1 MQMDKHSLRIGLT
14 ANEAAC
20 RLAQNGPNALSLEK
34 TRGQLK
40 ICVEVVT
47 EPMFLLLLAAGGI
60 YLLMGDVYDALV
72 LLAFVSIII
81 IVTIAQEQRT
91 ERALEAL
98 RDLSSPRALVVRDGI
113 ETRIAGRDV
122 VVGDILLLAEGDR
135 VPADARILEFHE
147 LSADESMLTG
157 ESVSVPKLSNDAMV
171 YAGTMIVRGQGIAE
185 VIATGK
191 ATRLGYIGT
200 ALEEIDPEA
209 SPLHRQ
215 VKRLT
220 TRIALIALALS
231 VGLVLLY
238 AFKTGDWFESILSG
252 ITLAMAAL
260 PQEFPVI
267 MIVFFALG
275 ARRIAQHRVL
285 TRHLNAIET
294 LGKTTVLCVDK
305 TGTLTENRMTVAA
318 LAVNGTTLSA
328 EGLTQLPEAYVEL
341 VRYILLGSE
350 IEPHDPM
357 EQAFHTFAHQH
368 LAPSAL
374 PGPDWQLAHEYELS
388 PELMAMSHV
397 WYGAGMV
404 EQVIASKGAPEA
416 IVDLCHLSAVR
427 RQQIEVEAM
436 ALAEQGLRVLGVARA
451 SYPVGNAWPEIQH
464 DFDFEFIGLVGLE
477 DPVRADVPAA
487 VAACQRAGIRVVMI
501 TGDHPRTAAAIARK
515 VGIAADDVYARITPE
530 RKLEIVNRFK
540 AAGEIVAM
548 TGDGVNDAPALKAAH
563 IGIAMGKRGT
573 DVAREAA
580 SLVLMEDDFGAI
592 VTAIALGRRIFSNL
606 RQALLYTL
614 TIHIPVICLS
624 ILPVLLG
631 LPLLLLPIHIAFL
644 ELVFDPT
651 CSLVFEAERGTD
663 AQMDQPPRRATEPLL
678 TASQLGTHILLGLAI
693 GGLFT
698 VIYVRLYAGATA
710 LVDVRALVF
719 TMLVAA
725 TVGFVIALRQPRL
738 QLRRSFSGWP
748 RLSLAVIG
756 VTLCGLLAIAGVT
769 PLAHL
774 FSMTTLPLWLVGLL
788 VLSTISVVLLATG
801 LMQSLNQRTA
811 QATNS
816 SMLP

>member
-1 MQMDKHSLRIGLT
+1 MNQKTSPTGLSGKEALR
-14 ANEAAC
+14 
-20 RLAQNGPNALSLEK
+20 RLARDGPNALSLEK
-34 TRGQLK
+34 TRGLLK

-47 EPMFLLLLAAGGI
+47 EPMFMLLLAAGSI
-60 YLLMGDVYDALV
+60 YLLMGDVHDALV
-72 LLAFVSIII
+72 LLAFVAII
-81 IVTIAQEQRT
+81 IVVTIVQEQRT

-98 RDLSSPRALVVRDGI
+98 RDLSSPRALVIRDDVAI
-113 ETRIAGRDV
+113 RIAGRDV

-157 ESVSVPKLSNDAMV
+157 ESVSVPKLSTDAMV
-171 YAGTMIVRGQGIAE
+171 YAGTMIVRGQGVAE
-185 VIATGK
+185 VFATGA
-191 ATRLGYIGT
+191 ATRLGSIGA
-200 ALEEIDPEA
+200 ALEEIDPES
-209 SPLHRQ
+209 SPLHTQ

-220 TRIALIALALS
+220 TRIALVALALS
-231 VGLVLLY
+231 VGLALLY
-238 AFKTGDWFESILSG
+238 AFKTGDWFTSILSG

-285 TRHLNAIET
+285 TRNLNAIET

-305 TGTLTENRMTVAA
+305 TGTLTENRMRVAA
-318 LAVNGTTLSA
+318 LAVDGATLCTDA
-328 EGLTQLPEAYVEL
+328 LGILPDAYTEL
-341 VRYILLGSE
+341 VRLTVLGSE

-357 EQAFHTFAHQH
+357 EKAFHEFAQQH
-368 LAPSAL
+368 LPASAL
-374 PGPDWQLAHEYELS
+374 PGPDWQLAREYELS
-388 PELMAMSHV
+388 AELMAMSHV
-397 WYGAGMV
+397 W
-404 EQVIASKGAPEA
+404 QVPARAERLIAAKGAPEA
-416 IVDLCHLSAVR
+416 VIDLCHLPEAR
-427 RQQIEVEAM
+427 RRVVAAEAK
-436 ALAEQGLRVLGVARA
+436 ALAAQGLRVLAVARA
-451 SYPVGNAWPEIQH
+451 TYPIDKTWPEKQH

-477 DPVRADVPAA
+477 DPVRKDVPAA

-501 TGDHPRTAAAIARK
+501 TGDHPSTAVAIAGK
-515 VGIAADDVYARITPE
+515 VGIASEDVHARITPE
-530 RKLEIVNRFK
+530 RKLHIVEDLKR
-540 AAGEIVAM
+540 AGAIVAM

-663 AQMDQPPRRATEPLL
+663 AEMAQPPRRATEPLL
-678 TASQLGTHILLGLAI
+678 TASQLGIHILLGLVI

-698 VIYVRLYAGATA
+698 LIYARLYADAIA

-738 QLRRSFSGWP
+738 QLRRLLSGWP

-756 VTLCGLLAIAGVT
+756 VTLCCLLAIAGVA

-774 FSMTTLPLWLVGLL
+774 FSMTTLPLWLVCLL
-788 VLSTISVVLLATG
+788 VLATISVVLLATG
-801 LMQSLNQRTA
+801 LMQSWNRRIA
-811 QATNS
+811 QPPNS